1 MKKSVLAVV
10 LGLAFA
16 GSVLACDANGG
27 HKTTTPSAPAAPS
40 TPAPTK

>member
-16 GSVLACDANGG
+16 GSVLACDAGG
-27 HKTTTPSAPAAPS
+27 HKTSTPSAPSAPAAP
-40 TPAPTK
+40 APTK